1 MQHSAGRSSRDR
13 YARLDAIEMQGK
25 RVIMELEL
33 IDPMRFFA
41 FKPDSEFML
50 ARAIAAAL
58 S

>member
-1 MQHSAGRSSRDR
+1 MQSR
-13 YARLDAIEMQGK
+13 QGK
-25 RVIMELEL
+25 RVIKELEL

-50 ARAIAAAL
+50 ATIAAAL

>member
-1 MQHSAGRSSRDR
+1 
-13 YARLDAIEMQGK
+13 MQGK